1 MKYLVKMLETL
12 LCLLLFMPNVSALA
26 QHGKIKG
33 RVKDNLNGEA
43 LPGANLIFK
52 EFGIGDASDFKG
64 DFLITNVP
72 VGKHTLTVSY
82 IGYVTKE
89 ITVSIKNGRVTTR
102 DIELEPR
109 SLVGEEVVA
118 TAQASAQIQAMNQQ
132 ISAKTIKNIVSSKTI
147 QELPEANAA
156 EAVGRLPGVS
166 LVRSGGEGS
175 KVILRGLAPKYSRIQ
190 IDGVNMASTGNADRS
205 ADLSMISTQMLEGIE
220 VTKSIMADQE
230 ADATGGIVN
239 FRLKEAPEAP
249 KFNILS
255 EGAYNG
261 LAKSYNNYKLSLG
274 GSRRFLDSKLGVYVQ
289 FNTEKRNNSSDKL
302 GGISYYQENVGA
314 PVQTRSVSLTD
325 ANRIVERLGAT
336 LVMDYSLPA
345 MKIKFSNFSSRIN
358 HDRQEYSIDY
368 DYFVNDYGRNLTD
381 HSSNVS
387 VMTNNLSI
395 QQQFNKLSVKGSAS
409 YAVSESKMPREFS
422 VGVNWFSDQAPF
434 GQLQPDYFYNLDP
447 FTIPDSLK
455 GSGLPTE
462 LGLLRHTESYAKEDE
477 LTLNLDFTLEDQI
490 TRELGY
496 KIKFGGRYKHKNK
509 KYDKTRYS
517 VNTIHGAETAIRNLI
532 IDTYWDEISEVNRNK
547 KNSLAH
553 LSFYPDFVDPDYS
566 NSNFLG
572 GRFVLD
578 NMPNLNW
585 FKNIDRLAL
594 DKGIYHLIGLAS
606 LQDNYNGFEDYSA
619 FYIEPEINIG
629 TSLTFSPGLR
639 YEKNRTE
646 YTGYRCDA
654 SSLYPAWGVFPSDT
668 VTTVRENEFLLPMI
682 HLFYQ
687 PTDWFNVKA
696 GYTKTLQRPDY
707 SDITPNWT
715 LYDSRVSW
723 NNYFL
728 RPEKSTNLDLQLS
741 FFSDKIGLF
750 SIAGFHK
757 RIKDMIFYT
766 GTRAIVDTSFFGLP
780 SSERY
785 KRVAFAVN
793 NENETL
799 DYGFEVEWKSNF
811 WWLPGPLKGLV
822 VSANYTRNFSEAK
835 YFRNEIKQE
844 FDEYFRVTLVNKDTV
859 YTSPMILQ
867 PDHLLNFLVGYDYK
881 GFSIRWALRYKSNI
895 FKGENWYEDL
905 RTYSTDFIRHDLS
918 VVQKLPVKG
927 LEVYLNANN
936 LTNEFERDVIL
947 AGLTKS
953 YESYGRFIALGFRYS
968 Y

>member
-1 MKYLVKMLETL
+1 MKYLAKMLATL
-12 LCLLLFMPNVSALA
+12 LCLYLFLPSANALA
-26 QHGKIKG
+26 QHGKVKG
-33 RVKDNLNGEA
+33 RVIDSVVGEA

-52 EFGIGDASDFKG
+52 KFGIGAASDYKG
-64 DFLITNVP
+64 NFLITNVP
-72 VGKHTLTVSY
+72 VGDHVLTVSY
-82 IGYVTKE
+82 IGYITRE
-89 ITVSIKNGRVTTR
+89 ITVSIKMGKVTKVEV
-102 DIELEPR
+102 ELEPR
-109 SLVGEEVVA
+109 SLIGEEVVA

-190 IDGVNMASTGNADRS
+190 IDGVNMASTGSVDRS

-249 KFNILS
+249 KFNMLS

-261 LAKSYNNYKLSLG
+261 LAKSYGNYKLSIG
-274 GSRRFLDSKLGVYVQ
+274 GSRRFLNNRLGIYAQ
-289 FNTEKRNNSSDKL
+289 FNSEKRNNSSDEL
-302 GGISYYQENVGA
+302 GGIAYYQENVGA
-314 PVQTRSVSLTD
+314 PVQTRSVSLSD
-325 ANRIVERLGAT
+325 INRVVERLGGT
-336 LVMDYSLPA
+336 LVMDYSLPTT
-345 MKIKFSNFSSRIN
+345 KIKFSNFSSKIQ
-358 HDRQEYSIDY
+358 HKSQEYSIDY
-368 DYFVNDYGRNLTD
+368 QYFTNDYGRTLAD
-381 HSSNVS
+381 RLRNVS
-387 VMTNNLSI
+387 IMTNNLSI
-395 QQQFNKLSVKGSAS
+395 QQQFNKLSINGSAS
-409 YAVSESKMPREFS
+409 YAVSENELPRAFS
-422 VGVNWFSDQAPF
+422 VGINWFSNQAPF
-434 GQLQPDYFYNLDP
+434 GQLQPEYFYNLDP

-462 LGLLRHTESYAKEDE
+462 LGLLTHTESSAKEDE
-477 LTLNLDFTLEDQI
+477 LTLNLDFIFEDQLS
-490 TRELGY
+490 RELGY

-509 KYDKTRYS
+509 RYDKTKYS
-517 VNTIHGAETAIRNLI
+517 VNTVHGAETGIRNLI
-532 IDTYWDEISEVNRNK
+532 IDTYWEEISEINRNK

-566 NSNFLG
+566 NSDFLG
-572 GRFVLD
+572 GRFVLE
-578 NMPNLNW
+578 NMPNLEW
-585 FKNIDRLAL
+585 FRNIDKLAL
-594 DKGIYHLIGLAS
+594 DKNLYHFLGLGS
-606 LQDNYNGFEDYSA
+606 LQDDYNGTEDYSA
-619 FYIEPEINIG
+619 FYINPEINIG
-629 TSLTFSPGLR
+629 TSLTFTPGVR

-646 YTGYRCDA
+646 YTGYRSDA
-654 SSLYPAWGVFPSDT
+654 SSLYPAWGSFPSDT

-696 GYTKTLQRPDY
+696 GYTKTLQRPNY

-723 NNYFL
+723 NNFFL

-741 FFSDKIGLF
+741 IFSDKIGLF

-780 SSERY
+780 STERY
-785 KRVAFAVN
+785 KRISFAVN
-793 NENETL
+793 NENETI
-799 DYGFEVEWKSNF
+799 DYGFEVEWKSYF
-811 WWLPGPLKGLV
+811 WWLPGALKGLV

-844 FDEYFRVTLVNKDTV
+844 FDEYFRVTLINKDTV

-867 PDHLLNFLVGYDYK
+867 PDHLLNLLVGYDYK
-881 GFSIRWALRYKSNI
+881 GFSFRWALRYKSNI
-895 FKGENWYEDL
+895 FKRENWYEDL
-905 RTYSTDFIRHDLS
+905 RTYSTPFIRHDLS
-918 VVQKLPVKG
+918 IVQKLPYEG

-936 LTNEFERDVIL
+936 LTNEFEKDVIL